1 MESDLVGDTVDDTMG
16 DVGTEEP
23 TDMGTE
29 EPIDTGGDVDDDG
42 DTPIKSIQKLTG
54 KLSQKLREAMEEL
67 SVEDIKY
74 TINSVLS
81 AIDFS
86 KLSDEDKSDIINKIE
101 GEEEEAE
108 ETEQTVSEYGM
119 GNDYLMEET
128 LKNILNKALKNVNK
142 I

>member
-16 DVGTEEP
+16 DAGTEEP

-54 KLSQKLREAMEEL
+54 KLSQKLREATEEL

-74 TINSVLS
+74 TINSILS
-81 AIDFS
+81 AIDFN
-86 KLSDEDKSDIINKIE
+86 KLTDEDKTDIINKIE
-101 GEEEEAE
+101 GEEE